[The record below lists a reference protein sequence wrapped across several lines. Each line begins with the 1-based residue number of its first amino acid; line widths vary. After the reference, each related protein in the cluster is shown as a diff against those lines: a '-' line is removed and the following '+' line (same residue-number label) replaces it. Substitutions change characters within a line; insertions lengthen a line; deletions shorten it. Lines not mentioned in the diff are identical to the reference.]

1 MNGTH
6 LRWRVLRW
14 RAVLALILLFVWA
27 IPSASAQNSPRYFAQ
42 TGHYLRGAFRSFWE
56 RNGGLPIFGYPI
68 TEEYVRR
75 SDQRVIQFF
84 ERARLELAV
93 RNNQA
98 IVELAWLG
106 VEYTGTQSFP
116 RTPPVPSSGSIRYFP
131 DTGHTLRGA
140 FLTFW
145 NRRGA
150 ERIFGQPISEEFQEQ
165 LTDGRWHTVQYFQR
179 SRFELWGSV
188 QLGLLGRAL
197 APPQQLA
204 PWPPNSPPAGPLNE
218 DGTPRPPGQQPAP
231 AGPAAV
237 RIEPGSGR
245 AGQVFTVLGDGFNR
259 DERVSLWLTVPGGSV
274 RPIAQQPTA
283 DRNGSISGA
292 RIQIPTDSGFRD
304 GVWYVTAQGLASG
317 RQAIGSFR
325 IEGIAGPGP
334 APAPP
339 SSPLGNLIHDSLRPT
354 GNGSIVPLAA
364 PSGFVFTFS
373 AAGFDPGERIGAWLT
388 RPDGKAEG
396 LDGRLIVPDGRGGA
410 RVTFGTQRLAEGV
423 WTITAQGTATGRMV
437 TAPFKL
443 TRDYVAPLGTPRPAS
458 RNGSVTPAEGGV
470 RSAFQLTGTGFRASE
485 TLELWITAPDG
496 IYYLAGTARADTRG
510 RIGYAPT
517 QTVQLAAGSP
527 TGVYGYHY
535 RGTRSG
541 VRVDLYFTFTG

>member
-1 MNGTH
+1 MDGTH
-6 LRWRVLRW
+6 LRWRFLRW
-14 RAVLALILLFVWA
+14 RAVLTLILLFVWV
-27 IPSASAQNSPRYFAQ
+27 IPSVSAQNSPRYFAPS
-42 TGHYLRGAFRSFWE
+42 GHYLRGAFRSFWE

-75 SDQRVIQFF
+75 SDRRIVQFF
-84 ERARLELAV
+84 ERARFELTV

-98 IVELAWLG
+98 IIELAWLG

-116 RTPPVPSSGSIRYFP
+116 RTPLLPSSGGVRYFP
-131 DTGHTLRGA
+131 ETGHTLHGA

-145 NRRGA
+145 SRRGA
-150 ERIFGQPISEEFQEQ
+150 DRIFGLPIGEEFQEQ
-165 LTDGRWHTVQYFQR
+165 LTDGRWHTIQYFQR
-179 SRFELWGSV
+179 ARFELWGSGV
-188 QLGLLGRAL
+188 RLGLLGRAL
-197 APPQQLA
+197 APPQLLA
-204 PWPPNSPPAGPLNE
+204 PWPPNSRPAGPLNE
-218 DGTPRPPGQQPAP
+218 DGTPRPPGPQPPPPHSAAALRVEP
-231 AGPAAV
+231 A
-237 RIEPGSGR
+237 SGR
-245 AGQVFTVLGDGFNR
+245 PGQTFTVLGEGFDR
-259 DERVSLWLTVPGGSV
+259 DERVSLWITVPGGSV
-274 RPIAQQPTA
+274 RPISQQPAA

-304 GVWYVTAQGLASG
+304 GVWYVTAHGLRSG
-317 RQAIGSFR
+317 RQGIGSFR
-325 IEGIAGPGP
+325 LGGAPAP

-339 SSPLGNLIHDSLRPT
+339 SSPLGNLIHDSLRPR
-354 GNGSIVPLAA
+354 GNGAIVPLAA
-364 PSGFVFTFS
+364 PSGFVFTFT
-373 AAGFDPGERIGAWLT
+373 AFGFDPNERIGAWLT

-396 LDGRLIVPDGRGGA
+396 LDGRLIGPDGRGGV

-423 WTITAQGTATGRMV
+423 WTITAQGTSTGRMV

-458 RNGSVTPAEGGV
+458 RNGSVTPAEGSV
-470 RSAFQLTGTGFRASE
+470 RAAFQLTGAGFRASE
-485 TLELWITAPDG
+485 TLELWITSPGG
-496 IYYLAGTARADTRG
+496 IYYLAGTTRADSRG

-517 QTVQLAAGSP
+517 QIVQLAAGSP